1 MTKVIKC
8 DCGFVVRGANDD
20 ELVRAAQTHA
30 TEAHQMDITAEQ
42 ALSMAE
48 PVSG

>member
-8 DCGFVVRGANDD
+8 DCGFTVRGENDD
-20 ELVRAAQTHA
+20 ELVKNAKAHA
-30 TEAHQMDITAEQ
+30 LDVHQMDLTAEQ

-48 PVSG
+48 PVGR

>member
-8 DCGFVVRGANDD
+8 DCGSTIRGDNDD
-20 ELVRAAQTHA
+20 ELVKAAQAHA
-30 TEAHQMDITAEQ
+30 LDVHQMELTAEQ

>member
-8 DCGFVVRGANDD
+8 DCGFVVRGGNDE
-20 ELVRAAQTHA
+20 ELVTAAKAHA
-30 TEAHQMDITAEQ
+30 VEIHQMEITAEQ

-48 PVSG
+48 PV